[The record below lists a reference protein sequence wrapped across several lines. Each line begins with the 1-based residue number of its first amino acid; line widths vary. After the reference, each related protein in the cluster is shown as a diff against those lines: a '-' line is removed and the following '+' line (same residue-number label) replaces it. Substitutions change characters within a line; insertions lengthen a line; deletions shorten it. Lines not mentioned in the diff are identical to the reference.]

1 MSIYNVMIDKEQI
14 DVLKRSCI
22 KSMLGNTRKMDE
34 ILLRHLAS
42 NDYNLFEDK
51 QYMKTYLELATQ
63 KAQLEYFN
71 RISKD
76 MDK

>member
-1 MSIYNVMIDKEQI
+1 MSIYNVTLDKEQI

-22 KSMLGNTRKMDE
+22 KNMLDNTQKMGD

-42 NDYNLFEDK
+42 NDYNLLEDK
-51 QYMKTYLELATQ
+51 KYIKTYLELATQ

-71 RISKD
+71 MVSKG